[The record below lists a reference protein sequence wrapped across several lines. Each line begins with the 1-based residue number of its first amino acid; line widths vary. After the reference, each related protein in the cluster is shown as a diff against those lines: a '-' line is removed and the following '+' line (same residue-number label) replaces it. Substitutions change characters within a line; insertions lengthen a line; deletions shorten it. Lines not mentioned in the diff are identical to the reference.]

1 MPLLARKK
9 ILLAKEETTAGTDA
23 APTGAANAFVT
34 RNLSVTPLEGDTV
47 GRNLDQAVLGNE
59 LQIQVGQYVTVEFEV
74 EVAGGGA
81 AGTAPKYGTLFKSCG
96 FVETINAGVSVVY
109 APTSTVANF
118 KTQTLHFYH
127 DGQRHTVVGAR
138 GTFTIDMTPGT
149 IPAYKFMFMG
159 LYVTPTSVADPALT
173 LTGWQVPLAV
183 NKTNTPTF
191 SFHSTSGPMYGF
203 TFDLANDLQY
213 QNVVG
218 SESIQLVDRAPV
230 GTIAI
235 EAPAL
240 GSKNWF
246 TTALASTTSSLQLV
260 HGTAAGNIVQFDA
273 PAVEVF
279 SPRYGESAGIS
290 TIEMNLAFVPSS
302 GNDEFTI
309 TVK

>member
-9 ILLAKEETTAGTDA
+9 ILLAKEETTYGTDA
-23 APTGAANAFVT
+23 APTGASNAFVT
-34 RNLSVTPLEGDTV
+34 RNLSITPLAGDTV

-59 LQIQVGQYVTVEFEV
+59 LQIQVGQYVMVEFEI

-96 FVETINAGVSVVY
+96 FVETVNAGVSVVY
-109 APTSTVANF
+109 APTSTVSNF
-118 KTQTLHFYH
+118 KSQTLHFYH

-138 GTFTIDMTPGT
+138 GTFTIDMSPGT
-149 IPAYKFMFMG
+149 IPAYKFSFMG
-159 LYVTPTSVADPALT
+159 LYVTPTSTADPTPT
-173 LTGWQVPLAV
+173 LTGWQVPVAV

-218 SESIQLVDRAPV
+218 SESVQLVDRAPV

-235 EAPAL
+235 ETPAL
-240 GSKNWF
+240 SSKNWF

-260 HGTAAGNIVQFDA
+260 HGTVAGNIVQFDA

-279 SPRYGESAGIS
+279 SPRYAENAGVS